1 MTFSKFVSLAVV
13 ACAIFNSNS
22 NAAVDIE
29 FCDNHKCNI
38 TCDDKATKTF
48 DIIGNDGVAGNNI
61 PGLLDGIT
69 DEYFRIQNINYG
81 VAMDNINFNCVPVA
95 NNKPCMLTLRN
106 SQTTNNSFPDMT
118 FNGGNNVFKKI
129 IAIRFGKVQFNE
141 LKSVE
146 EIAKYGKNNFI
157 AQKFNE
163 AIEINNNITF
173 PK

>member
-1 MTFSKFVSLAVV
+1 MTFSKFLSISIVV
-13 ACAIFNSNS
+13 CSICGNYS

-38 TCDDKATKTF
+38 TCNNEATKTF

-61 PGLLDGIT
+61 PGLDGIT

-81 VAMDNINFNCVPVA
+81 EAMDNINFNCVPVA

-106 SQTTNNSFPDMT
+106 SQTNNSFPDMT
-118 FNGGNNVFKKI
+118 FNGGNNIFNKI

-141 LKSVE
+141 LKSIK
-146 EIAKYGKNNFI
+146 EIVKYGKNNFI
-157 AQKFNE
+157 SQKFNE